1 MTRKIK
7 KNKLYHHFKGHVYK
21 VLEFAKDSR
30 DLSLVVVYQNV
41 NTKEIWVRNYDEF
54 NSLVD
59 TNKYPDVMQ
68 KYRFMEI
75 D

>member
-7 KNKLYHHFKGHVYK
+7 KNKLYRHFKGHIYE
-21 VLEFAKDSR
+21 VLEFAKDSN
-30 DLSLVVVYQNV
+30 DLSWVVVYQNV
-41 NTKEIWVRNYDEF
+41 DTKEIWVRNYEEF

-59 TNKYPDVMQ
+59 KNKYPDVVQ

>member
-1 MTRKIK
+1 M
-7 KNKLYHHFKGHVYK
+7 
-21 VLEFAKDSR
+21 LEFAKDSN
-30 DLSLVVVYQNV
+30 DLSWVVVYQNV
-41 NTKEIWVRNYDEF
+41 DTKEIWVRNYEEF

-59 TNKYPDVMQ
+59 KNKYPDVVQ